1 MVNPQYNQLIE
12 DGAFPN
18 QIDPWAEK
26 GEHFHPIHGQMISIL
41 LQVLRKPLRDLGY
54 VIGREPSLQI
64 APHFSSLPDILVE
77 SVQQERRKHL
87 DYRQALMEA
96 DLEVGTMLVKASL
109 DLDRVLVRTVDS
121 GEVVTVLEIV
131 SPNNKTK
138 LPEIEHY
145 QIRREM
151 LLAQGIHCVELD
163 LTRSVKRLLN
173 DPIAHDYPYHIAV
186 HLNNGETHFIGMVLE
201 DSLKT
206 FALPLQSEIL
216 PVELDK
222 IYRQAY
228 IETSTPQQI
237 LRAKHYTEEHLPFPS
252 LLSDEERK
260 RVLAKVKAWQAALKE
275 AEG

>member
-1 MVNPQYNQLIE
+1 MVNPKYNQLVE
-12 DGAFPN
+12 EGAFSN
-18 QIDPWAEK
+18 QIDPLAEK
-26 GEHFHPIHGQMISIL
+26 GEHFHPIHGQMISIF

-64 APHFSSLPDILVE
+64 APSVSTLPDILIE
-77 SVQQERRKHL
+77 STQQQTKKRL
-87 DYRQALMEA
+87 DYRQALIEA
-96 DLEVGTMLVKASL
+96 DLEVGTMLEKSSP
-109 DLDRVLVRTVDS
+109 DLDRVVVRTADS
-121 GEVVTVLEIV
+121 GEVVTVMEII

-151 LLAQGIHCVELD
+151 LLAQDIHCVELD
-163 LTRSVKRLLN
+163 LTRSVKRLIN
-173 DPIAHDYPYHIAV
+173 DSIAQDFPYHIAV
-186 HLNNGETHFIGMVLE
+186 HLNHGETHFIGMELE
-201 DSLKT
+201 DRLKT

-237 LRAKHYTEEHLPFPS
+237 LRAKHYTEDHLPFPS
-252 LLSDEERK
+252 LLSDDERK
-260 RVLAKVKAWQAALKE
+260 NLLAKLEAWKTALQE

>member
-1 MVNPQYNQLIE
+1 
-12 DGAFPN
+12 
-18 QIDPWAEK
+18 
-26 GEHFHPIHGQMISIL
+26 
-41 LQVLRKPLRDLGY
+41 
-54 VIGREPSLQI
+54 LQI
-64 APHFSSLPDILVE
+64 APHFSTLPDVLVE
-77 SVQQERRKHL
+77 SAQQERSKHL
-87 DYRQALMEA
+87 NYRQALIEA

-109 DLDRVLVRTVDS
+109 DLDRVFISTLDS
-121 GEVVTVLEIV
+121 GEVVTVLEII

-186 HLNNGETHFIGMVLE
+186 HLNNGETHFIGMALD

-222 IYRQAY
+222 
-228 IETSTPQQI
+228 
-237 LRAKHYTEEHLPFPS
+237 
-252 LLSDEERK
+252 
-260 RVLAKVKAWQAALKE
+260 V
-275 AEG
+275 